1 MFSLLQD
8 ERRRVH
14 SEVWSSDGSYTVD
27 RDSEDGGRELDR
39 DAAGSQHSQGYSE
52 EFNSQVF
59 KQGSCKKK
67 KTDRE
72 RERER
77 EIIDSRYRWYSEEIN
92 SQVFERIL

>member
-1 MFSLLQD
+1 M
-8 ERRRVH
+8 H

-67 KTDRE
+67 KRQTE
-72 RERER
+72 REKSSILGTGDIVKRLTPRYLSASCSKRTRSIVREH
-77 EIIDSRYRWYSEEIN
+77 
-92 SQVFERIL
+92 VL